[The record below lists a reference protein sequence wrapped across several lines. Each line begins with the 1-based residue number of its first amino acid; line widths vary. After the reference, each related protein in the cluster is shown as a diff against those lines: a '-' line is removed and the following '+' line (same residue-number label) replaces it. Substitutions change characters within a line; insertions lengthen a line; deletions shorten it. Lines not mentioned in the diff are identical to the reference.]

1 MKVADAALQREV
13 VAADSEFLAW
23 KRKELEPQVDGL
35 QRDREALQQQVT
47 HLRYDFSA
55 F

>member
-1 MKVADAALQREV
+1 MEVADAVIKREV
-13 VAADSEFLAW
+13 AAADAEFLTW
-23 KRKELEPQVDGL
+23 KRQELEPQVDGL

-47 HLRYDFSA
+47 HLRRHSSA